1 MSVRT
6 LMAINALII
15 ANGEEVYEAKTKS
28 TKDGILRV
36 HYPLPEWCIRDDNG
50 YLDYSENYLQF
61 VNDKESNYIL
71 FDLEPIS
78 SLLVEEISMTGIED
92 LFKKIDLRP
101 IFDKFQKYLMKDYG
115 KYIPNTQFLVFEHTY
130 EEYDTESG
138 REYDS
143 YCDLVGYLDN
153 NMNFVEIKI
162 KEK

>member
-61 VNDKESNYIL
+61 VNDSE
-71 FDLEPIS
+71 EPGYDKVLLAEINDRLKNANS
-78 SLLVEEISMTGIED
+78 DVVPNLVEI
-92 LFKKIDLRP
+92 
-101 IFDKFQKYLMKDYG
+101 Y
-115 KYIPNTQFLVFEHTY
+115 
-130 EEYDTESG
+130 
-138 REYDS
+138 
-143 YCDLVGYLDN
+143 
-153 NMNFVEIKI
+153 
-162 KEK
+162 